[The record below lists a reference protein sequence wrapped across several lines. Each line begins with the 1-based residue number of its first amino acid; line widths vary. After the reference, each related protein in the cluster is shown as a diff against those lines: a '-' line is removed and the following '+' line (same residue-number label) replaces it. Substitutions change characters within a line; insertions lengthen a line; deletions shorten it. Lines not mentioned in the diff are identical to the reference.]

1 MSYSLRKTLVALC
14 LVAAPLTPILGNAA
28 AHAEPVATQ
37 VIDDTNVIESAV
49 VALQSEVEKQATE
62 AAASKA
68 AAEEKAKQEAA
79 AKALAEARAAAE
91 ARASRDKNLRQNL
104 ALDEKQLALL
114 TEEDRQALSA
124 KPCAE
129 PSTEKFKNG
138 RLPEA
143 TLCSIKVGSHSLRP
157 QAAVA
162 FQALSK
168 AFERDF
174 KKPIC
179 VTDSYRTFDE
189 QVTLKAIKPSLA
201 ATPGKSNHGWGL
213 ALDLCGNI
221 EEFSTKEHVW
231 MQLHAPSFGWHD
243 PEWARKDG
251 RKPEP
256 WHWEYVAVEH
266 EELPA

>member
-14 LVAAPLTPILGNAA
+14 LVATPLTPILGNAA

-49 VALQSEVEKQATE
+49 VALQSEVEKQ
-62 AAASKA
+62 
-68 AAEEKAKQEAA
+68 

-221 EEFSTKEHVW
+221 GEFSTKEHVW

-243 PEWARKDG
+243 PEWARQDG